1 MPSLRSRWAALSVLG
16 LAVACHDGVTP
27 PDSGIRVGESFAVT
41 GAQSVKLEPGQSGGD
56 YVAVLVNTGTVAGT
70 DESYSLRGTG
80 LLNPAVASLLPAPPP
95 QAARLGVAAA
105 PMRDI
110 AFENALRDR
119 ERAELTPRIAVA
131 RQVMQARRSGS
142 ISTAGVE
149 PRRAALPA
157 TAKLGDMVTVNVN
170 GTQNCTNA
178 IYHRARVAA
187 ISAHAIVLADSL
199 NPSGGF
205 TDADYARYAAR
216 FDSLVYPLDVGAF
229 GEPTDIDGNGRIGLI
244 FTLEVNRLTPGG
256 SPFYVSGFTF
266 SRDLFP
272 VTATSRA
279 AACPTSNEGEFF
291 YLLAPDPF
299 GRVNGNRR
307 TTGFVDT
314 NTTAVIAHE
323 FQHLINASRR
333 LYVNNAP
340 KFEDKW
346 LDEGL
351 AHIAE
356 ELLFYHEA
364 GLAPRANLGI
374 ADIQASQQRW
384 TAFNLDMTGGG
395 NTDRYRGY
403 LFKPSRSSPYAADD
417 SLNTRGAA
425 WNLLR
430 YLADRTS
437 SADGNIFFRLA
448 NGPATGMANLQNVF
462 GKDVP
467 AKVRDWATSHAVDDI
482 AATTAELQQPS
493 WNWHDIYSELYGAY
507 PLQLPSLVEGTTYS
521 GSIVAGGAAYY
532 RFSVP
537 AGGTAT
543 LTLGGASRA
552 SGSHVQFVVVRTR

>member
-1 MPSLRSRWAALSVLG
+1 MPLLRSRWIAVAVLG
-16 LAVACHDGVTP
+16 LAAGCHDGVTP
-27 PDSGIRVGESFAVT
+27 PDSGIAVGESFAVT
-41 GAQSVKLEPGQSGGD
+41 GAQSVKLQPGQGGGD
-56 YVAVLVNTGTVAGT
+56 YVALVVNTGTAAGV
-70 DESYSLRGTG
+70 DESYSLRGG
-80 LLNPAVASLLPAPPP
+80 GVLNPAVASLSPVPS
-95 QAARLGVAAA
+95 AASRVAATAA
-105 PMRDI
+105 PTPDL
-110 AFENALRDR
+110 AFESRLRDE
-119 ERAELTPRIAVA
+119 ERAGLTPRIAVA
-131 RQVMQARRSGS
+131 RQEMRARMTA
-142 ISTAGVE
+142 STSAAPSA

-157 TAKLGDMVTVNVN
+157 TVKLGDMVTVNVN

-199 NPSGGF
+199 NPAGGF

-244 FTLEVNRLTPGG
+244 FTLEVNRLTPMG
-256 SPFYVSGFTF
+256 SPMYIGGFTF

-272 VTATSRA
+272 VTATGRA
-279 AACPTSNEGEFF
+279 EACPTSNEGEFF
-291 YLLAPDPF
+291 YLMAPDPL

-323 FQHLINASRR
+323 FEHLINSSRR

-340 KFEDKW
+340 EFEEKW

-364 GLAPRANLGI
+364 GLAPRANLN
-374 ADIQASQQRW
+374 APDIQASSRRS

-395 NTDRYRGY
+395 NTTRYRGY
-403 LFKPSRSSPYAADD
+403 LYNPSRSSPYAADD

-430 YLADRTS
+430 YLADRASGT
-437 SADGNIFFRLA
+437 DGNIFFRLA
-448 NGPATGMANLQNVF
+448 NGPAVGMANLQNVF
-462 GKDVP
+462 GKDIST
-467 AKVRDWATSHAVDDI
+467 KVRDWATSHAVDDV
-482 AATTAELQQPS
+482 AAASAELQQPS
-493 WNWHDIYSELYGAY
+493 WNWHSIYSVLFGSY

-537 AGGTAT
+537 GDGTAT
-543 LTLGGASRA
+543 LTLGGKSRA
-552 SGSHVQFVVVRTR
+552 SGSHLQLVVVRTR